1 MTERAGPGK
10 RFGSA
15 MEPRP
20 NTTAP
25 AAGAHVRVRVRRRR
39 RHFSAWSQFGIDRKD
54 MLLGLIVV
62 LVASAAAAWFLY
74 RMFVSGSGGEPGD
87 GISVPAYDHDGA
99 TRFR

>member
-1 MTERAGPGK
+1 
-10 RFGSA
+10 
-15 MEPRP
+15 
-20 NTTAP
+20 
-25 AAGAHVRVRVRRRR
+25 
-39 RHFSAWSQFGIDRKD
+39 